1 MQSPLVQISQMTSE
15 APHDASDGR
24 EAERLAVINRVLDE
38 VRPNLQRD
46 GGDCVLVKVE
56 GKRVLVRL
64 SGACVMC
71 KLASMTLEGI
81 QSRMVE
87 ELGEFVRLVPV
98 MGGVPA

>member
-1 MQSPLVQISQMTSE
+1 M
-15 APHDASDGR
+15 
-24 EAERLAVINRVLDE
+24 
-38 VRPNLQRD
+38 
-46 GGDCVLVKVE
+46 
-56 GKRVLVRL
+56 LVRL